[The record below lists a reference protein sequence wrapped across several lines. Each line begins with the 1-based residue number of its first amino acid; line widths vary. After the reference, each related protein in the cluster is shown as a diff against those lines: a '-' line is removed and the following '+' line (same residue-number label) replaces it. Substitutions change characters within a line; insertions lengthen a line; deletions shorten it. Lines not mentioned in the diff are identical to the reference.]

1 MAEMSVGIRD
11 LKARLSEYVRA
22 VKAGQSVVI
31 TEHGKVVAR
40 LVPAGQSLDDQIQAM
55 ISAGILEWNGKPL
68 PPVRNPPRVRGSK
81 TVADLLIEDR
91 E

>member
-11 LKARLSEYVRA
+11 LKARLSEYIRV
-22 VKAGQSVVI
+22 VKSGQPVVI

-40 LVPAGQSLDDQIQAM
+40 LMPVPQSLDEEIQAM
-55 ISAGILEWNGKPL
+55 IDAGIVEWNGKPL
-68 PPVRNPPRVRGSK
+68 PPVKNPPRVRGSK

>member
-1 MAEMSVGIRD
+1 M
-11 LKARLSEYVRA
+11 RA
-22 VKAGQSVVI
+22 VKDGQTVVI

-40 LVPAGQSLDDQIQAM
+40 LVPAGQSLEERIQAM
-55 ISAGILEWNGKPL
+55 IDSGLAEWSGKPL
-68 PPVRNPPRVRGSK
+68 PPVKNPPQVRGSK